1 MHLICRA
8 KKFDSLHAELVSKLL
23 SSTGGAPIIC
33 QKNDEGQTFLH
44 VAAARL
50 NCRVLAQCLTV
61 VPGLVTRIVELDS
74 SGQTPLFILARHLQ
88 CLGGVPTVPTAP
100 SRDEVR
106 AASKP
111 VGGAEVALEVE
122 DEVSGKLVRIK
133 CTASILKGSTWAT
146 DLRDGS
152 CLKVDPACC
161 RSACAVRAAVL
172 FLDGQPLSLSDGRM
186 LWQLLSFTVQY
197 RLPGDLR
204 RASIFGLLR
213 SLEDPINAP
222 VLPMLIRGALAA
234 GLDVEQRRYVLFK
247 MLTTP
252 DALVSAGH
260 SDDGLQRQ
268 AKVVQAVLSE
278 MEHQIRHMKSRSD
291 NAHHRDE
298 GVEASTRR
306 TPRAL
311 DVPLRGPE
319 MRQGISR
326 LQPG

>member
-1 MHLICRA
+1 
-8 KKFDSLHAELVSKLL
+8 
-23 SSTGGAPIIC
+23 
-33 QKNDEGQTFLH
+33 
-44 VAAARL
+44 
-50 NCRVLAQCLTV
+50 
-61 VPGLVTRIVELDS
+61 
-74 SGQTPLFILARHLQ
+74 
-88 CLGGVPTVPTAP
+88 
-100 SRDEVR
+100 
-106 AASKP
+106 
-111 VGGAEVALEVE
+111 
-122 DEVSGKLVRIK
+122 
-133 CTASILKGSTWAT
+133 
-146 DLRDGS
+146 
-152 CLKVDPACC
+152 
-161 RSACAVRAAVL
+161 
-172 FLDGQPLSLSDGRM
+172 M